1 MNRDPEDGSGLN
13 AGDPMSLNVNEIQKH
28 FPGLHQQ
35 VHGHRLVYL
44 DSAATT
50 QKPVAVMEAVDS
62 VYRQDCANVHRGVHT
77 LSERA
82 TARFEACYSLLKQS
96 IWHRY
101 S

>member
-1 MNRDPEDGSGLN
+1 
-13 AGDPMSLNVNEIQKH
+13 MSLNVDEIQKH
-28 FPGLHQQ
+28 FPGLNQQ

-82 TARFEACYSLLKQS
+82 TARFESVRKVVAGFLGISDS
-96 IWHRY
+96 R
-101 S
+101 